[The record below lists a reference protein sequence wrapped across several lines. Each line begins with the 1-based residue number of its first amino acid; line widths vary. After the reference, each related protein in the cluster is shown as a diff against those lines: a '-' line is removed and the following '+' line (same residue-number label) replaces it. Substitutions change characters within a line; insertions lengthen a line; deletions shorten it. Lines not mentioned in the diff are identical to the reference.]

1 MFREKISITYK
12 KDNTMKKIIIA
23 ALIGSVFSVG
33 AFAADATAKPVT
45 TETHKAVK
53 TESAHKVKAK
63 TEHKHA
69 KKSHV
74 KSVKKADKKVES
86 EKAATK

>member
-63 TEHKHA
+63 TEHKH
-69 KKSHV
+69 V